1 MWEGCG
7 CETAFRVEED
17 AVFMSAI
24 LNMVTV
30 GMNKASSNQKVSI

>member
-1 MWEGCG
+1 MREGSG
-7 CETAFRVEED
+7 CEMAFRVAED
-17 AVFMSAI
+17 AVFVSTV